1 MSLFR
6 FTMTVNYV
14 ALIIAW
20 WFGLYIV
27 TRNPRR
33 LISWLTGLTLWAMA
47 GLFLNILLALA
58 PPPPPHT
65 FPNWLG
71 YFFFFWPTGT
81 LAGSSS
87 AWLQGWTITL
97 SVMVW
102 HHVTVLMRPG
112 GLSKWRW
119 TRIVTGYIIA
129 ALVILT
135 LLTKTHLLYI
145 STSGSPL
152 YLSTLQPG
160 PYYPLIAGCILLY
173 TGMSI
178 YNLLRS
184 VRTAPSTIHR
194 KQFRILG
201 IATLIAGLSVP
212 VSILGSTL
220 AFPIPMVILS
230 LLYIITIVLIGFGVA
245 SYSALSEGRTMRRD
259 LIYNAVS
266 MGLIV
271 LLYILVTWGSVNLYN
286 IPAVAFIPIILLA
299 ITTHMLVDMARLTLD
314 SIFHH
319 QDNRALRARFR
330 QLAGAVGEHDT
341 AEIVSISLDSMSAT
355 VRATYGLALLFN
367 NGVVNKIAAYN
378 WHKKLPPLAPAAL
391 FADDV
396 LPLEH
401 GYFSDSLHE
410 AALLIPLYA
419 DATQIG
425 AIILGRPVNG
435 TAYSQADIQLL
446 LYPSDKL
453 AEAIRDAQQ
462 GEAYLAQ
469 LTRAAHVERTKNA
482 PITEEILVKDI
493 ENVLRNLTDYSYL
506 GDTKVAMLRLVR
518 RRLSSNEITHLD
530 RGKAVYTLISEV
542 IEKLRPSAT
551 DIPSY
556 PIPREW
562 HAYLILHDAYVED
575 MPNRDIMSHLYISEG
590 TFNRTRRAAVRAVAR
605 ALEEME
611 STII

>member
-1 MSLFR
+1 MSLYT

-33 LISWLTGLTLWAMA
+33 LITWLTGLTLWAMA

-65 FPNWLG
+65 FPSWLQN
-71 YFFFFWPTGT
+71 FFFIWPAGA

-87 AWLQGWTITL
+87 AWLQGWSITL

-112 GLSKWRW
+112 DLSKWRW
-119 TRIVTGYIIA
+119 VRILAGYIIA

-135 LLTKTHLLYI
+135 LLTKTNLLYI
-145 STSGSPL
+145 STSGNPL
-152 YLSTLQPG
+152 YLSALQPG
-160 PYYPLIAGCILLY
+160 PYYGLIAGCFFLY

-178 YNLLRS
+178 YNLFRS
-184 VRTAPSTIHR
+184 VRAAPSTIHR

-220 AFPIPMVILS
+220 AFQIPMVILP
-230 LLYIITIVLIGFGVA
+230 LLYIVAIVLIGFGVA
-245 SYSALSEGRTMRRD
+245 RYSALSEGRTMRRD
-259 LIYNAVS
+259 LMYNAVS

-271 LLYILVTWGSVNLYN
+271 LLYILVTWGSVKFYD
-286 IPAVAFIPIILLA
+286 IPAAAFIPIILLA
-299 ITTHMLVDMARLTLD
+299 ITTHLLVDMARLTLD

-330 QLAGAVGEHDT
+330 QLAGAVGEHET
-341 AEIVSISLDSMSAT
+341 AEIVSLSLDSMSAT
-355 VRATYGLALLFN
+355 VRATYGLALLFS
-367 NGVVNKIAAYN
+367 NGDVNKIAAYN
-378 WHKKLPPLAPAAL
+378 WHKILPPIAPTAL
-391 FADDV
+391 YADDI
-396 LPLEH
+396 LPLEPGH
-401 GYFSDSLHE
+401 FSDSLHD

-419 DATQIG
+419 DVTQIG

-435 TAYSQADIQLL
+435 IAYSQADIQLL

-453 AEAIRDAQQ
+453 AEAIRYAQQ
-462 GEAYLAQ
+462 EEAYLAQ
-469 LTRAAHVERTKNA
+469 LARAAHSGKIKNG
-482 PITEEILVKDI
+482 PNTEIILVKDV
-493 ENVLRNLTDYSYL
+493 ENALRNLTNYAYL
-506 GDTKVAMLRLVR
+506 GDTKVAKLSLIRQ
-518 RRLSSNEITHLD
+518 RLSSDGTTHLD
-530 RGKAVYTLISEV
+530 RGKAVYGLISEV
-542 IEKLRPSAT
+542 IEKLRPSAL

-575 MPNRDIMSHLYISEG
+575 MPNRDIMSQLYISEG
-590 TFNRTRRAAVRAVAR
+590 TFNRTRRVAIRSVAR

-611 STII
+611 ATRN